1 MNQNAQP
8 KGILLA
14 CVAAVMLAA
23 CAAEVPRQKTQ
34 WQAAGGSSAVIEL
47 TESVLLE
54 PSTGYTR
61 VLASGSRWREAGRI
75 PEGNVY
81 RPVNGVLTAEGK
93 HVHEA
98 YLVLDGG
105 RVVGFYLPVEQSF
118 MALPPKPINYQ
129 NRGN

>member
-1 MNQNAQP
+1 MKKNTFAVRTAAALCLA
-8 KGILLA
+8 LLA
-14 CVAAVMLAA
+14 G

-34 WQAAGGSSAVIEL
+34 LQTVNGAPTIVEI
-47 TESVLLE
+47 TETVTLE

-61 VLASGSRWREAGRI
+61 VLKSGSRWREVGRL
-75 PEGNVY
+75 PEGRVY
-81 RPVNGVLTAEGK
+81 RPIDGVLTVEGR

-118 MALPPKPINYQ
+118 VALSPKPIHYQ
-129 NRGN
+129 NKGN